1 MYQLGFTR
9 PWLWKLKLLRPVLA
23 AGKNR
28 SNMNIFPPKFVL
40 GNVCCPSV
48 FEEEVTERCSVLSFH
63 IFENMLSK
71 ANTSVSFVFLFLR
84 YENK

>member
-48 FEEEVTERCSVLSFH
+48 FEEEVTER
-63 IFENMLSK
+63 
-71 ANTSVSFVFLFLR
+71 
-84 YENK
+84 